1 MLCLDYKKG
10 LFQQYCYGQT
20 RLAAGV
26 TGKSSRVGAK
36 GQAKR
41 SGVDPPGENEEKRK
55 RGEEKSDMGGRDLEH
70 WHMEMEE
77 RK

>member
-1 MLCLDYKKG
+1 MLYLDYSYV

-26 TGKSSRVGAK
+26 TVKSSRVGAK

-41 SGVDPPGENEEKRK
+41 SGVDPPGENKENRK
-55 RGEEKSDMGGRDLEH
+55 GGEEKSDMGGRDLEH
-70 WHMEMEE
+70 
-77 RK
+77 